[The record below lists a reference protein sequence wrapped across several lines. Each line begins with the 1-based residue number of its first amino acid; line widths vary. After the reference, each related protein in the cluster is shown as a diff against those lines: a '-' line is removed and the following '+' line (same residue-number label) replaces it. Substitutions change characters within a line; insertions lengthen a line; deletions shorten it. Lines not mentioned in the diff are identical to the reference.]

1 MLFALLVLGVAVIVG
16 AVASVAGFGIGS
28 ALTPLVATEL
38 DMKAAVAIVAIP
50 HFAATVLRAW
60 RLRHRIDRR
69 VLVRFGI
76 ASATGGLL
84 GALLHG
90 RIGSSALG
98 VVFGSLLVLA
108 GLMGLTGLAD
118 RVRFGRRAAWIIGLL
133 SSAFGGLVGQQG
145 GIRSAGLLGFDVKK
159 EAFVATATAIGVVV
173 DLVRVPVYIAT
184 QGEAIARAW
193 PIVASA
199 TAGALVGTVLGE
211 RILKRIP
218 EKTFRRVVSAIILAL
233 GILIVAREA

>member
-1 MLFALLVLGVAVIVG
+1 MFVALVLLVAVIAG

-28 ALTPLVATEL
+28 ALTPLVAVEL
-38 DMKAAVAIVAIP
+38 DMRAAVAVVAIP
-50 HFAATVLRAW
+50 HFAASVLRAW

-90 RIGSSALG
+90 RIGSTALG
-98 VVFGSLLVLA
+98 VVFGCLLVLA
-108 GLMGLTGLAD
+108 GVMGLTGLAD

-173 DLVRVPVYIAT
+173 DVVRVPVYIAT
-184 QGEAIARAW
+184 QGDAIARAW
-193 PIVASA
+193 PIVVVA
-199 TAGALVGTVLGE
+199 TVGALVGTVAGE
-211 RILKRIP
+211 RIPRRIP
-218 EKTFRRVVSAIILAL
+218 EKTFRRVVSSIILAL
-233 GILIVAREA
+233 GLMIVVREC